1 MSKQVFSDRRTGK
14 TTRLVDKAIQR
25 IFTVGYLMIPKEPFK
40 INPLVGRGTTIQD
53 SKEFVDNEGNS
64 RCQKH
69 LIDTIKKRLELE
81 HSNLGTGGFVETE
94 ETSAYTL
101 FKTK

>member
-1 MSKQVFSDRRTGK
+1 MSEQVFGGRRTGK

-25 IFTVGYLMIPKEPFK
+25 VFSVGYLMIPKEPLK
-40 INPLVGRGTTIQD
+40 INPLRGLGTTIQD
-53 SKEFVDNEGNS
+53 PKEFVDNEGSS
-64 RCQKH
+64 RCQKY
-69 LIDTIKKRLELE
+69 LADTIKKRLEAE
-81 HSNLGTGGFVETE
+81 HSNLGTGGFVEIE